1 MFVCI
6 GGAGVCAES
15 SIALGIPDLFWLV
28 RLQLLHSMGEEGPG
42 RSKTTK
48 FLLFFFFFSFTLS
61 PLLSLEGWLPA
72 SQLYNQALHFYFID
86 RCYFQ
91 PWLGEYGLFFEPL
104 GKIEFHGRV
113 IYASEG
119 FVNVGLQLHG
129 RSAGML
135 SSILSRGRNFRTWT
149 KWERNCTE
157 TYAGLAGNGLLQL

>member
-1 MFVCI
+1 
-6 GGAGVCAES
+6 
-15 SIALGIPDLFWLV
+15 
-28 RLQLLHSMGEEGPG
+28 MGEEGPG

-48 FLLFFFFFSFTLS
+48 FLLFFLVFFSFTLS
-61 PLLSLEGWLPA
+61 PLLSSERWLPA

-91 PWLGEYGLFFEPL
+91 PWLGEHGLFFEPV

-135 SSILSRGRNFRTWT
+135 SSVLSRGRNLKTWT
-149 KWERNCTE
+149 KREKNSIE
-157 TYAGLAGNGLLQL
+157 TNATVCFNFRLLQHIVSFS